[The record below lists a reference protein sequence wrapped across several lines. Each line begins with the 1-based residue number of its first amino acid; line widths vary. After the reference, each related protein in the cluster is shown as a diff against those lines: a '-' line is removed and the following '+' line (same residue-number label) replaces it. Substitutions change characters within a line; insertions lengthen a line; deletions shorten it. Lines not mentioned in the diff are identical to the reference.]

1 MSEKSATSTKTSDGK
16 GKKTYPN
23 LTNGLVLNGINQLI
37 VGDITTYGRWNM
49 AFYFCLKDVY
59 SQFILCLLPSKNMK
73 AEQAV
78 ASLKRCI
85 SIRGAQNLK
94 FAIHHT
100 DNGSQYEAL
109 IYLMLLNEL
118 GMQISRS
125 KSVKEN
131 GIAEQLNDNVKNRYL
146 IP

>member
-1 MSEKSATSTKTSDGK
+1 MCT
-16 GKKTYPN
+16 
-23 LTNGLVLNGINQLI
+23 
-37 VGDITTYGRWNM
+37 
-49 AFYFCLKDVY
+49 
-59 SQFILCLLPSKNMK
+59 QFILCLLPSKNMK

-125 KSVKEN
+125 KKV
-131 GIAEQLNDNVKNRYL
+131 
-146 IP
+146 

>member
-1 MSEKSATSTKTSDGK
+1 
-16 GKKTYPN
+16 
-23 LTNGLVLNGINQLI
+23 
-37 VGDITTYGRWNM
+37 
-49 AFYFCLKDVY
+49 
-59 SQFILCLLPSKNMK
+59 MK

-78 ASLKRCI
+78 ASLKSI

-118 GMQISRS
+118 GMQISIS
-125 KSVKEN
+125 KSVKKTVVQN
-131 GIAEQLNDNVKNRYL
+131 N
-146 IP
+146 